1 VVLALLEKIRKDKM
15 DVKVPYTNSKNADEA
30 FATAKSQI
38 TGDYVD
44 KFKVKTDLSYDETG
58 KKIIATGKG
67 FTLTLAF
74 MATECEVSL
83 DLGFLYKPLKGKILE
98 TIESKVKKHV

>member
-1 VVLALLEKIRKDKM
+1 M
-15 DVKVPYTNSKNADEA
+15 DVKVPYTNATNADEA
-30 FATAKSQI
+30 FAIAKNQI

-44 KFKVKTDLSYDETG
+44 KFKVKTELSYDESA

-74 MATECEVSL
+74 GPSDCEVSL

-98 TIESKVKKHV
+98 TVQHKIKKHV

>member
-1 VVLALLEKIRKDKM
+1 M
-15 DVKVPYTNSKNADEA
+15 DVKVPYTKSKNADEA
-30 FATAKSQI
+30 FASAKEQI

-44 KFKVKTDLSYDETG
+44 KFKVKTDLAYDEAG

-74 MATECEVSL
+74 QATECEVTL